1 MIIRGGENI
10 SPQEIETVLLS
21 HPGVGEAVVFGVD
34 DDKYGQTVAAA
45 VVLTGSAEPDELRAH
60 ARDSLA
66 AFKVPD
72 TIHFLDEIPKTP
84 TGKVQR
90 SRMPA
95 HLADGGS

>member
-1 MIIRGGENI
+1 M
-10 SPQEIETVLLS
+10 
-21 HPGVGEAVVFGVD
+21 D

-45 VVLTGSAEPDELRAH
+45 VVLTGSATQDGLRAY
-60 ARDSLA
+60 ARKSLA

-72 TIHFLDEIPKTP
+72 TIHVLSEIPKTP

-95 HLADGGS
+95 HLAHGAS